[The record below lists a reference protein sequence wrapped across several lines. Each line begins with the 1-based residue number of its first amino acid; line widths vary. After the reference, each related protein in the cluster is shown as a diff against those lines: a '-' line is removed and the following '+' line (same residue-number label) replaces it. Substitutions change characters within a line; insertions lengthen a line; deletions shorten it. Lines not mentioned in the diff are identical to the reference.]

1 MPIPMKPLRRIV
13 TGQNSGGRSAVLYD
27 SAAPN
32 VNVGGVASSAGMT
45 DIWAFPH
52 CPSRWARHE
61 TMAPAPFVSTRQ
73 RLVAT
78 CGWCTRLRDRQ
89 TMTRLPIR
97 RRLHCTRHAC
107 ALVGTPGI
115 AEARTRSVRRSTVPK
130 VWTMGF

>member
-52 CPSRWARHE
+52 C
-61 TMAPAPFVSTRQ
+61 RQ
-73 RLVAT
+73 IT
-78 CGWCTRLRDRQ
+78 
-89 TMTRLPIR
+89 TRLPIR